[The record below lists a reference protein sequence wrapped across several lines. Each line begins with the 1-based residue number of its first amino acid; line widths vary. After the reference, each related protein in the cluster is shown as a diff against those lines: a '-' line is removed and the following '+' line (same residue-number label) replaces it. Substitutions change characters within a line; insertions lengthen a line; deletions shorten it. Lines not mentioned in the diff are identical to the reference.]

1 MKKYIVLTMMLVLSV
16 VAGAESI
23 TRQQAEQLARQFITK
38 QGMYGALSQAEP
50 HQARARALLKGSSQ
64 DGCYYV
70 FNIGTNEGFVIVSG
84 DDRTS
89 AVLGYSD
96 KGSFDM
102 DRLPSNVAAWLEG
115 YADQIRYLRKKAS
128 AEPTA
133 PVSVRS
139 DAPLMTMTRAPWAVK
154 KEPRPAISPMIT
166 SKWDQFSPFNDL
178 CPVVDGQH
186 CVTGCIATALAQI
199 MYYHKWPQ
207 AATTEIPG
215 YTVKGKSVSYPGLPA
230 TTFNWAAMTDNPAT
244 GTPAGD
250 AVAKLMQYCAFGC
263 QADFGIGNTSIYN
276 NEPENALKNYFHYGA
291 GVKYVERQTY
301 SNENWESLI
310 YTELE
315 ANRPVL
321 YTGQSYVAEL
331 DGNVGHAFVV
341 HGYDGNGYYAVNWGW
356 GQSVDQDGYYLLDA
370 MDPANLGAGG
380 GAGGYNYDQT
390 AIIGI
395 SKDDVET
402 YQVTDEQVVLTINY
416 INIDSAKEYELT
428 ANGRYEATIN
438 IQFIN
443 KLSNTYD
450 FDFDFKVYKDGVYQ
464 DLLFNGLYYI
474 NGLPPMYYFPYPD
487 DMTLYLPY
495 WGGNTTLFM
504 TPGKWKMV
512 PVSRLSGDGEFL
524 DDIGSDKLY
533 LTAVVSADKKLKLYV
548 GDPEGTEPDPQPDP
562 DPDPEVTQEQLD
574 QLSTAVTSASAQL
587 ATLTD
592 LAADK
597 KKALDGYQS
606 ATKTINDD
614 IKPVIASLKELD
626 DKLQKDEYL
635 TADQKKEFEDRR
647 QKLWQSLSGISES
660 VVTLDAILSTD
671 QKTVSGVEADI
682 TGISEA
688 LKTLAA
694 AIPTITKKE
703 DLEKAQ
709 IQYNNCI
716 AAITADDAK
725 LKAIDTATLEATL
738 KTLSVSDIAT
748 NTKTL
753 GADID
758 KAIST
763 AKESAQQ
770 QEEQEKLA
778 KAKDRLQKAV
788 DNLIAQVKTHQL
800 AYDDALSHVIELEKQ
815 LEAINTATESLAAKI
830 AEIEALI
837 EANRPEART
846 RNLSD
851 EDYQKAVGL
860 LEIFK
865 EELAVAVENRDILTQ
880 QLGLLKDYAADVE
893 KILDV
898 EKQQLA
904 TAEAMVSENV
914 DEVNAMAESLEDFAP
929 QAEKLFTEEVDALVE
944 AIGIVASNVVIAND
958 HLTYYDG
965 KSDEFRTLVEETV
978 ASIGT
983 LTIDEN
989 EVEGRYDMQ
998 GRKVDSGQ
1006 KGVQI
1011 LRLKNGQTR
1020 KVYVR

>member
-1 MKKYIVLTMMLVLSV
+1 MLVLSV

-84 DDRTS
+84 DDRTP

-230 TTFNWAAMTDNPAT
+230 TTFNWAAMTDNPAS

-250 AVAKLMQYCAFGC
+250 AVAVLMQYCSYGC
-263 QADFGIGNTSIYN
+263 KADFGIDNTSIYN

-301 SNENWESLI
+301 SNENWENLI

-370 MDPANLGAGG
+370 MDPADLGIGG
-380 GAGGYNYDQT
+380 GAGGYNSGQT

-402 YQVTDEQVVLTINY
+402 YQVTDEQVVLTTTAITLIN
-416 INIDSAKEYELT
+416 DEYVLSGGYYAVSFKCEFV
-428 ANGRYEATIN
+428 N
-438 IQFIN
+438 F
-443 KLSNTYD
+443 LSNTYE
-450 FDFDFKVYKDGVYQ
+450 FDLNFKLYKDNEYQ
-464 DLLFNGLYYI
+464 GFLLNAGDLRNT
-474 NGLPPMYYFPYPD
+474 LPPMYYINQIN
-487 DMTLYLPY
+487 LYLPA
-495 WGGNTTLFM
+495 WL
-504 TPGKWKMV
+504 PGKYKLV
-512 PVSRLSGDGEFL
+512 PVSRKLGEGEYNEN
-524 DDIGSDKLY
+524 IGSEQFY

-635 TADQKKEFEDRR
+635 TADQKKDFEDRR
-647 QKLWQSLSGISES
+647 QKLWQSLSSISES

-671 QKTVSGVEADI
+671 QKTVSGVETDI
-682 TGISEA
+682 AEISEA

-748 NTKTL
+748 DTKTL

-865 EELAVAVENRDILTQ
+865 EELAVAVENRDVLTQ
-880 QLGLLKDYAADVE
+880 QLGILKDYAADVE
-893 KILDV
+893 KILNV

-944 AIGIVASNVVIAND
+944 TIGVVANNVVIAND